1 MCVLRL
7 HGLSVTFTYVW
18 SVGQGIR
25 RFVLGL
31 VSGLLPAASN
41 AAQGVFTVTN
51 NHFLDRVPAQ
61 SGRDQCEGWLRDK
74 GLMTMALVTPGV
86 LNPLAEPITPQA

>member
-1 MCVLRL
+1 MLRL
-7 HGLSVTFTYVW
+7 HGLSVAFTYVW

-51 NHFLDRVPAQ
+51 NHSLIVSQLKA
-61 SGRDQCEGWLRDK
+61 GVINVRDGSETKDS
-74 GLMTMALVTPGV
+74 
-86 LNPLAEPITPQA
+86 